1 MSNVVYDIQGYQPEN
16 IALGDEV
23 EYTVQ
28 EKKIKT
34 LKKNPSV

>member
-28 EKKIKT
+28 KKIKT
-34 LKKNPSV
+34 MKKNPSV

>member
-16 IALGDEV
+16 ITLEDEM

-28 EKKIKT
+28 KKIIT
-34 LKKNPSV
+34 MKKNTSV